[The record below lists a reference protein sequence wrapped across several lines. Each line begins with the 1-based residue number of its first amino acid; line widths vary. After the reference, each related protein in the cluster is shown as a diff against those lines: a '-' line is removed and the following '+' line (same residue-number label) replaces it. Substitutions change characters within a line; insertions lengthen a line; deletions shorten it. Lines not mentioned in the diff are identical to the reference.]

1 MWTAAGELGMPVFIH
16 TSDPDAF
23 FTPTDRYN
31 ERWEE
36 LGNHPDWSFYGGDF
50 PSKEE
55 LLAARNRVIER
66 HPETTFVEGLAA
78 RLGYEVPT
86 FVRTAVEVGRVGT
99 MRPFSDE
106 RLAATEGR
114 VQVAFLRATPDPGAV
129 ESVMA
134 AAPVDDDL
142 VVVGRELFWLPRAGI
157 STSELRVGDVEEA
170 IGPMTIRTLGT
181 VTRLARKLG

>member
-1 MWTAAGELGMPVFIH
+1 MPPAVAFLRAINTGNRRITNADLCMHVEALGFTNVWAYQAAGNVVFDPGR
-16 TSDPDAF
+16 DPD
-23 FTPTDRYN
+23 
-31 ERWEE
+31 
-36 LGNHPDWSFYGGDF
+36 
-50 PSKEE
+50 
-55 LLAARNRVIER
+55 
-66 HPETTFVEGLAA
+66 PETTFEEGLAA

-142 VVVGRELFWLPRAGI
+142 LVVGRELFWLPRAGI